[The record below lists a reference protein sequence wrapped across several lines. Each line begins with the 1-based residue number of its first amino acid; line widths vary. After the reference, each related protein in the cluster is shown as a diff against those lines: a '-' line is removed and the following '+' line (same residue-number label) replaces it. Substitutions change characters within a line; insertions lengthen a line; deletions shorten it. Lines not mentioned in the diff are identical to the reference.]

1 MATGRSCL
9 HRYLDLDV
17 RMGVVVLEREAI
29 TGCEQSQQWLTPP
42 CESAPGKPRALSPK
56 CREIFDGSGAGEA
69 APAGPASANVIQIVR
84 MIKTIGAY
92 HRCGSEEFHRDLIHW
107 RIKRSFVGFHRFLV
121 ALPPVRVLLLF
132 AKHLF
137 VAARTVG
144 HGLHSPRGARDGLGT
159 SARLAIT

>member
-42 CESAPGKPRALSPK
+42 WESAPGKPRALSPK

-69 APAGPASANVIQIVR
+69 APAGPASANAVQIVR
-84 MIKTIGAY
+84 MIKTIGA
-92 HRCGSEEFHRDLIHW
+92 IT
-107 RIKRSFVGFHRFLV
+107 
-121 ALPPVRVLLLF
+121 
-132 AKHLF
+132 
-137 VAARTVG
+137 AAV
-144 HGLHSPRGARDGLGT
+144 PRNFIAT
-159 SARLAIT
+159 